1 VGFSN
6 ERRKTIYR
14 NGNDRVDTML
24 KDKVLEQALQKVQIL
39 KMLIGR
45 CTENKYN
52 KNKKI
57 KKNKKTE
64 PPTVLIL
71 HNKFII
77 LI

>member
-1 VGFSN
+1 MYV
-6 ERRKTIYR
+6 
-14 NGNDRVDTML
+14 
-24 KDKVLEQALQKVQIL
+24 
-39 KMLIGR
+39 MLIHGSGILWVEVII
-45 CTENKYN
+45 ENIEAN
-52 KNKKI
+52 KNKLQTLKRYTSLQKI